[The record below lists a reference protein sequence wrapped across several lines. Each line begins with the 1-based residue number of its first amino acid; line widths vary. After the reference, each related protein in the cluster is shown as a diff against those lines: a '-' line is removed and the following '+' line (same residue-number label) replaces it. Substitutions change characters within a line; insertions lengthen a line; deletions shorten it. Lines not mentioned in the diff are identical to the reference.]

1 MIGHALRS
9 LDSNDICKMSREKK
23 VKLVSNMLVILLDN
37 HKLILMWDLV
47 PQDLWK
53 DLKNI
58 NKMKLRLYNFGKI
71 IFIDLKIIY

>member
-23 VKLVSNMLVILLDN
+23 VKLVSNMLLFFVEN

-47 PQDLWK
+47 LQDLWK

-58 NKMKLRLYNFGKI
+58 NKNKLRLYNFGK
-71 IFIDLKIIY
+71 FYIYRCNNRL